1 MKDKKVLRKEIVE
14 KRKKISNK
22 EKLDNL
28 IKNNLL
34 KNEVILKSQN
44 ILVYLS
50 KEYEVDTYKIIEEL
64 FKINKNI
71 YAPRVIDNTME
82 FYKLENLD
90 NIKLG
95 KYNIYE
101 PTSNI
106 KFKNNVSS
114 CMIVPGLLFDKSN
127 NRLGYGGGYYDKYLS
142 NLDIYKIGICYSCFL
157 INKIDTENHDIK
169 MDLVI
174 TER

>member
-1 MKDKKVLRKEIVE
+1 MIDKNVLRKDVIN
-14 KRKKISNK
+14 KRKEIKNK
-22 EKLDNL
+22 EKLDSL
-28 IKNNLL
+28 IRNNLL
-34 KNEVILKSQN
+34 KNKIVLN
-44 ILVYLS
+44 ATDILVYLS
-50 KEYEVDTYKIIEEL
+50 KEDEVDTYKLIKEL
-64 FKINKNI
+64 FKLNKNI
-71 YAPRVIDNTME
+71 YAPRVIDNYME
-82 FYKLENLD
+82 FYKLDSLD
-90 NIKLG
+90 NLKLG
-95 KYNIYE
+95 KFNIYE